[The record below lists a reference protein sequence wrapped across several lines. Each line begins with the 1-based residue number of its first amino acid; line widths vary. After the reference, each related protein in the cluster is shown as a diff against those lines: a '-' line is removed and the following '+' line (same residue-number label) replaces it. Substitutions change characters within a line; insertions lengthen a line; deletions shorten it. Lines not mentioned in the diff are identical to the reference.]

1 MRTGILLIG
10 GLLLFVTGC
19 GEVPKLAAPPSAR
32 PNIVLIVMDTLRAD
46 RIDARR
52 NGKPVMPFLTRM
64 AEEGD
69 NYRNAISP
77 SSWTKPALA
86 SVLTGIYSNRHGVRH
101 SARIEDPEHPT
112 SDVLGESWT
121 TLAEWLV
128 AQGYTPWA
136 FQTNANLTRALGFAQ
151 GYDERQYHF
160 SNGAPAHEVTRAALE
175 SFPQL
180 PAPFFLYAH
189 YMDPHAPYRP
199 TPELAEA
206 LGAEPVMSDE
216 ERAILDDDGRFMDYY
231 LDQVKTAIGLQSAHT
246 LPDLSNG
253 AQEAVRHRYDLECLA
268 MDQAI
273 EKLVTGIRATHPDT
287 VFVFLSDH
295 GEEFWERGGMGHG
308 VTLFQ
313 EQVRVPLIVVDGET
327 PGIVREEMVSTMVIL
342 PWLAQRLGVAPLDS
356 WNRDDTGVV
365 FSETWG
371 PWPSLRVHQSAVFRE
386 GHSLIRN
393 HGTNKTELFS
403 IERDPEE
410 WADISVSE
418 QERAVSMGKALDAYL
433 AESVASDSATVP
445 LAPEEVEVLEAI
457 GYGDSGH

>member
-10 GLLLFVTGC
+10 GLLLFATGC
-19 GEVPKLAAPPSAR
+19 GEAPKLAAPPSAR

-52 NGKPVMPFLTRM
+52 NGKLVMPFLSRM

-69 NYRNAISP
+69 YYRNAISP

-86 SVLTGIYSNRHGVRH
+86 SVLTGVYSNRHGVRH

-112 SDVLGESWT
+112 SDVLSDSWT
-121 TLAEWLV
+121 TLAEWLG

-151 GYDERQYHF
+151 GYEERQYHF
-160 SNGAPAHEVTRAALE
+160 SNGAPGSEVTRAALE

-206 LGAEPVMSDE
+206 LGAEPVMSDAD
-216 ERAILDDDGRFMDYY
+216 RAILDDDGRFMDYY

-253 AQEAVRHRYDLECLA
+253 AKEAVRHRYDLECLA

-273 EKLVTGIRATHPDT
+273 EELVTAIRDKHPDT

-295 GEEFWERGGMGHG
+295 GEEFWERGGLGHG

-313 EQVRVPLIVVDGET
+313 EQVRVPLVVVDGET
-327 PGIVREEMVSTMVIL
+327 PGKVHEELASSMVLL
-342 PWLAQRLGVAPLDS
+342 PWLAKRLGVAPLDAWS
-356 WNRDDTGVV
+356 RDDNGAV

-371 PWPSLRVHQSAVFRE
+371 PWPSLAVHQSAVFRE
-386 GHSLIRN
+386 GYSLIRN
-393 HGTNKTELFS
+393 HGTNKSELFGL
-403 IERDPEE
+403 ERDPEE
-410 WADISVSE
+410 WADVSVSE
-418 QERAVSMGKALDAYL
+418 QERAVSMGKVLDAYL
-433 AESVASDSATVP
+433 AESVAADSATVP

>member
-1 MRTGILLIG
+1 MRIWLLPFIG
-10 GLLLFVTGC
+10 LFVVSGC
-19 GEVPKLAAPPSAR
+19 GEAPKPIAPPSAR

-52 NGKPVMPFLTRM
+52 KGKPVMPFLSRM
-64 AEEGD
+64 AEEGE
-69 NYRNAISP
+69 YFRNAISP

-86 SVLTGIYSNRHGVRH
+86 SVLTGVYSNRHGVRH

-112 SDVLGESWT
+112 SDVLDDSWT

-151 GYDERQYHF
+151 GYEERQYHF
-160 SNGAPAHEVTRAALE
+160 SNGAPASEVTRAALE

-199 TPELAEA
+199 VPELAEA
-206 LGAEPVMSDE
+206 LGAEPIMNELD
-216 ERAILDDDGRFMDYY
+216 RAILDSDGRFMDYY
-231 LDQVKTAIGLQSAHT
+231 LDQVKTAIGLQSDNT
-246 LPDLSNG
+246 MPELSSG

-268 MDQAI
+268 MDRAI
-273 EKLVTGIRATHPDT
+273 EKLVTAIREKHPDT

-313 EQVRVPLIVVDGET
+313 EQVRVPLIILDGDT
-327 PGIVREEMVSTMVIL
+327 PGRVREEMVSTMAIL
-342 PWLAQRLGVAPLDS
+342 PWLAKRLGVPPLES
-356 WNRDDTGVV
+356 WNQVDNGAV

-371 PWPSLRVHQSAVFRE
+371 PWPSLSVHHSAVFME

-393 HGTNKTELFS
+393 HATNKTELFS
-403 IERDPEE
+403 LERDPEE
-410 WADISVSE
+410 WADVSVSDR
-418 QERAVSMGKALDAYL
+418 ERAASMGKVLDAYL
-433 AESVASDSATVP
+433 AESAKVESATVP
-445 LAPEEVEVLEAI
+445 LAPGEVEVLEAI